1 MGKRIRVIYET
12 DTIAL
17 QAAGS
22 ALVLPAPLP
31 STSMPPVVPVRTKMT
46 QSSSSPLVNAPL
58 VSSDDASPLPY
69 TTAHIAAHIA
79 ALIAALAALITAPST
94 ARTAAPP
101 STLLSLPLPTKFYS
115 IGHPASV
122 RTVGLANSPLFSPPS
137 GASEAFDWLRG
148 HAQRRPAP

>member
-1 MGKRIRVIYET
+1 MGKRIRGIYET

-46 QSSSSPLVNAPL
+46 QSSSSPLVNTPL

-69 TTAHIAAHIA
+69 TT

-137 GASEAFDWLRG
+137 GAPEAFDRLRG